1 MLYHLCVQVCL
12 AMLLG
17 SDYTEGVAGIG
28 VVNALEVV
36 SAWPG
41 GLEGLAGFKQW
52 ADSPDE
58 RILAAASAALQ
69 DDKGQ
74 SSSAQQQTELA
85 GSKKSVRGKAGAKGA
100 SSRGRGGAR
109 GRGRGSGRAR
119 GRGRGRKARSASAAG
134 DDSSSDDSSAD
145 EATDAAS
152 GDGVDAAAGVASM
165 TEQEGSSQK
174 ESSDPQEQSQQASEQ
189 MAGDT
194 PAQKRFKATHRGV
207 TRSWHLPANFPSSRV
222 HEAYLQP
229 LVDRNPAKFLFGRP
243 NGDLL
248 MQFCRWVCL
257 IATRATLGT
266 CRIRWCWCSA
276 ANDGMERVISTHV
289 CTWVGRTK
297 TCSDWFCL
305 HHQVAE

>member
-1 MLYHLCVQVCL
+1 
-12 AMLLG
+12 MLLG

-69 DDKGQ
+69 DAKGR
-74 SSSAQQQTELA
+74 SSGAQQQTELA
-85 GSKKSVRGKAGAKGA
+85 GSKSGRGKAGVWGA

-109 GRGRGSGRAR
+109 GRGRERGRAR
-119 GRGRGRKARSASAAG
+119 GRGRGRGRKARGAAAAE
-134 DDSSSDDSSAD
+134 DDGSSGDSSAD

-152 GDGVDAAAGVASM
+152 GDGDDAAAGVAST

-174 ESSDPQEQSQQASEQ
+174 ESSGPQEQSQQASEQ

-248 MQFCRWVCL
+248 MQFCRWVSL
-257 IATRATLGT
+257 IETQPPGVLAG
-266 CRIRWCWCSA
+266 
-276 ANDGMERVISTHV
+276 
-289 CTWVGRTK
+289 
-297 TCSDWFCL
+297 
-305 HHQVAE
+305 